1 MTPDGLSQTLQ
12 KGFHLTLGAGAALL
26 EAIQS
31 PQQASQRFAELG
43 NDVTRI
49 TAELETKGVTTE
61 REARQVV
68 DALVSQ
74 LPFPFPQSS
83 SGSSPSTVDTVARP
97 ITDTGIQDDL
107 ASLRQALTEIRQE
120 LDALSDRP
128 NQG

>member
-1 MTPDGLSQTLQ
+1 MIPDGLSQTLQ

-31 PQQASQRFAELG
+31 PQQASQRFAGLG

-49 TAELETKGVTTE
+49 TAELETKGVATE
-61 REARQVV
+61 REARQMV
-68 DALVSQ
+68 DTLVSQ
-74 LPFPFPQSS
+74 LPFSFPQSS
-83 SGSSPSTVDTVARP
+83 SGASPSTVDTVARP
-97 ITDTGIQDDL
+97 VTDTGIQDDL

-120 LDALSDRP
+120 LDALRDRP

>member
-49 TAELETKGVTTE
+49 TAELETKGMTTE

-68 DALVSQ
+68 DTLFSQ
-74 LPFPFPQSS
+74 FPFPFPQSP
-83 SGSSPSTVDTVARP
+83 SGARSATVDTVVRP
-97 ITDTGIQDDL
+97 VTDVAIQDDL
-107 ASLRQALTEIRQE
+107 ATLREALTEIRQE
-120 LDALSDRP
+120 LDALRDRSS
-128 NQG
+128 QA